1 MKNALV
7 SPHLSMHV
15 GHDSQVT
22 VVLQPRN
29 ADGTFRSPVVG
40 FPFYPRTQHVA
51 VYKAGHGVDIVLQAT
66 FR

>member
-7 SPHLSMHV
+7 SPHLSVHV
-15 GHDSQVT
+15 NEASRVT

-40 FPFYPRTQHVA
+40 FPFYPVTQHVA
-51 VYKAGHGVDIVLQAT
+51 VYRPGKDVDIVLQAR